1 LLEQAMALMKITT
14 GVREDKTGKS
24 VSAPLFLLGVSTAPR
39 MLDINEASTLR
50 HSLR

>member
-1 LLEQAMALMKITT
+1 MALMEIND
-14 GVREDKTGKS
+14 GVREDKTEKS

-39 MLDINEASTLR
+39 MIDITEVSTLR